1 VLAVHLVGRADE
13 LRSIDE
19 VLAELGRGRPGAIEL
34 AGEPGIGK
42 TRLLRELAARAEASG
57 HLVLAGSASELERN
71 LPFSVFVDAVDEY
84 VAGLE
89 PAWLA
94 ALDDEVRAELAHVFP
109 SLSALAAGREVAL
122 QHERYRSHR
131 AVRDLLGQLAAA
143 KPLVLMLDDVHWADP
158 ASVELLGAL
167 LRRPPAAAVLLVL
180 AVRPRQMPEMLAA
193 ALERARREAGLTR
206 IEVGALTPGQ
216 ARELLGG
223 AVAATEAA
231 ALYEEGGG
239 NPFYL
244 QQLARA
250 AGRAAGTASAVAGV
264 SLAIGVPSAVAAAL
278 AGELAVLSS
287 TARLVLEGAAVAGD
301 PFEPELSAAA
311 AAIAEDLAINAVD
324 ELLQLDLIRPTEVP
338 RRFRFRHPLVRRAV
352 YEAAPGGWRLGAH
365 ERCAGA
371 LAARGAAAA
380 ARAHHIERSA
390 RAGDLVAVAVLR
402 EAGEQTARLA
412 PSSAVRWFAGALRL
426 LPQAA
431 PGEERVA
438 LLLARAGSL
447 AATGHYAESHVD
459 LLDCVDIV
467 QRGAEDWRVRV
478 TTACAAVEHLLGL
491 QKEAHRHL
499 ATALAELG
507 CAESAEAVELMIELT
522 VDGFYAG
529 DFEAMRGWAGRAVA
543 AATPLGDRPL
553 LAAALAVRAW
563 AGAFAGDGEQ
573 AQMHCD
579 EATELADELSDQEL
593 ARRLSALSH
602 LAAADLYLDRFPAAT
617 RHAQRALD
625 IGRATGQGYL
635 LPDVVGILGGSLC
648 FQGRPLEAGELFDG
662 AVEAARLAGNVQSL
676 AWNLFNRSFAAL
688 VAGDLDVA
696 LAAAEESVELEEGM
710 EPGPLPA
717 LSAAVLASALLE
729 TGQAGRSVELLLTRA
744 GGEELRLIGGGGRA
758 RFLEVLTRAL
768 LATGRRAD
776 AERAAT
782 AAQACADAVALPSA
796 AAMAS
801 LAAAALALDAAQPA
815 TAAERALAAAAALE
829 SVAAHFDA
837 ARARQL
843 AGRALARAGDRDRAA
858 LELDLAAAAFDSFG
872 ALRYRDQAERE
883 LRKFGR
889 HVHRRTRPGKPG
901 AAGIE
906 SLTEREL
913 QVARLAADGKTNPQI
928 AAELFLSQKTVETHL
943 RNIFHKLDV
952 SSRVGLARAI
962 ERADRTTGTPGR
974 Q

>member
-1 VLAVHLVGRADE
+1 VLAEQLVGRADE
-13 LRSIDE
+13 LGSIDE
-19 VLAELGRGRPGAIEL
+19 VLAELGRGRPGAIGL

-42 TRLLRELAARAEASG
+42 TRLLRALAARAQASG
-57 HLVLAGSASELERN
+57 HLVLAGSASELEPDV
-71 LPFSVFVDAVDEY
+71 PFAVFVDALDEY

-89 PAWLA
+89 PATLA
-94 ALDDEVRAELAHVFP
+94 ALAGEVQAELAHVFP
-109 SLSALAAGREVAL
+109 SLSALAAGREVAS

-143 KPLVLMLDDVHWADP
+143 RPLVLILDDVHWADP

-167 LRRPPAAAVLLVL
+167 LRRPPAAAVLLAL
-180 AVRPRQMPEMLAA
+180 AVRPRQMPQRLAA
-193 ALERARREAGLTR
+193 ALERAQRETALTR
-206 IEVGALTPGQ
+206 IELGALTPGE
-216 ARELLGG
+216 ARELLGD
-223 AVAATEAA
+223 AVAAAQAA
-231 ALYEEGGG
+231 ILYEDSGG

-250 AGRAAGTASAVAGV
+250 PGRAAGAASALAGV
-264 SLAIGVPSAVAAAL
+264 SRAIGVPSAIAAAL
-278 AGELAVLSS
+278 AGELAVLSG
-287 TARLVLEGAAVAGD
+287 TARLVLEGAAVVGD
-301 PFEPELSAAA
+301 PFEPELGAAA
-311 AAIAEDLAINAVD
+311 AAIAEDVAIDAVD
-324 ELLQLDLIRPTEVP
+324 ELLRLDLIRPTEVP
-338 RRFRFRHPLVRRAV
+338 RRFCFRHPLVRRAV
-352 YEAAPGGWRLGAH
+352 YETTPGGWRLGAH
-365 ERCAGA
+365 ERCAAA

-390 RAGDLVAVAVLR
+390 REGDLAAVAVLR
-402 EAGEQTARLA
+402 EAGEAAARLA
-412 PSSAVRWFAGALRL
+412 PASAVRWFGAALRL
-426 LPQAA
+426 LPQTS

-447 AATGHYAESHVD
+447 AATGHFAESHAD
-459 LLDCVDIV
+459 LLDCIEIAP
-467 QRGAEDWRVRV
+467 RGAEDQRVRV

-507 CAESAEAVELMIELT
+507 GAESVEAVELMIELT
-522 VDGFYAG
+522 ADGSYAG
-529 DFEAMRGWAGRAVA
+529 DFNAMRGWAERAVA
-543 AATPLGDRPL
+543 AATALGDRSL
-553 LAAALAVRAW
+553 LAAALAARAW

-573 AQMHCD
+573 AQRHCD
-579 EATELADELSDQEL
+579 EATELVDELSDPEL
-593 ARRLSALSH
+593 ARRLGALAH
-602 LAAADLYLDRFPAAT
+602 LATADLYLDRFPAAT

-625 IGRATGQGYL
+625 IGHATGQGDL
-635 LPDVVGILGGSLC
+635 LPDVVGMLGGSLC

-696 LAAAEESVELEEGM
+696 LATAEESVELEDDM
-710 EPGPLPA
+710 EPGPLSA
-717 LSAAVLASALLE
+717 LAAAVLASALLE

-768 LATGRRAD
+768 LATGRQAD
-776 AERAAT
+776 AGRAAA
-782 AAQACADAVALPSA
+782 AAQACADAVMLPSA

-801 LAAAALALDAAQPA
+801 LAAAALALDAGQPA
-815 TAAERALAAAAALE
+815 AAAERALAAAAALE
-829 SVAAHFDA
+829 SIAALFDA
-837 ARARQL
+837 ARAREL

-872 ALRYRDQAERE
+872 ALRYRNQAERE
-883 LRKFGR
+883 LGKLGHRI
-889 HVHRRTRPGKPG
+889 HRRTRQGKPG

-913 QVARLAADGKTNPQI
+913 QVARLVADRKTNPQI
-928 AAELFLSQKTVETHL
+928 AAELFLSHKTIETHL

-952 SSRVGLARAI
+952 SSRVGLAHAI
-962 ERADRTTGTPGR
+962 ERADRTTGTPRR